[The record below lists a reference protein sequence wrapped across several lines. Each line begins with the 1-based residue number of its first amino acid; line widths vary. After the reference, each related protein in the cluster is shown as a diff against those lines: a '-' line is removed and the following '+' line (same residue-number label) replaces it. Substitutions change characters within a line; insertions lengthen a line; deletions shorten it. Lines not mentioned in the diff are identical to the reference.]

1 MKSTMEN
8 MKTIWEMETG
18 DPDDYLTLLFLIGHP
33 KIELVGVNVNPG
45 SWDQV
50 SVVKQ
55 AFKRFGVQDVPVGAH
70 LDEDDDKGRVSG
82 WHYKT
87 VGLDRTRVA
96 PDMDGAELLDQ
107 LYTEEVTLITGSPLK
122 NVGKF
127 LREFT
132 PRQLGRIVVQ
142 GGFAGEGVVPS
153 SFQLEKFSGKAHVPT
168 YNLNGDPKSALL
180 VVNSPYF
187 SEKKFVS
194 KNVCHGVYFDDEIK
208 RAMFSKLHDISKV
221 RKHENLMLQRYLNTF
236 VFNCKEGKKLHDPL
250 AATCALDPS
259 IGTWARV
266 DLWRHKG
273 HWGSSLNEE
282 SDLEIIIDYDRE
294 RFIEVLTGG

>member
-1 MKSTMEN
+1 MKSTLKK

-33 KIELVGVNVNPG
+33 QVELIGVNVNPG

-55 AFKRFGVQDVPVGAH
+55 AFKRFGVQNVPVGAH
-70 LDEDDDKGRVSG
+70 LEQDDTTDRVSG

-96 PDMDGAELLDQ
+96 PDMNGAELLDS
-107 LYTEEVTLITGSPLK
+107 LYAEDVTLITGSPLK

-132 PRQLGRIVVQ
+132 PRKLGRIIVQ

-153 SFQLEKFSGKAHVPT
+153 ENQLEKFSGLEHVPT

-180 VVNSPYF
+180 VVESPYF

-194 KNVCHGVYFDDEIK
+194 KNVCHGVFFDDEIK
-208 RAMFSKLHDISKV
+208 RAIYSKLHKINKGYG
-221 RKHENLMLQRYLNTF
+221 RENLLLRRYLNTF
-236 VFNCKEGKKLHDPL
+236 VYNCKEGKKLHDPL
-250 AATCALDPS
+250 AAACAIDPTV
-259 IGTWARV
+259 GTWAKV
-266 DLWRHKG
+266 DLWRKKG
-273 HWGSSLNEE
+273 HWGSTLNPE
-282 SDLEIIIDYDRE
+282 SNLEIIIDYDRP
-294 RFIEVLTGG
+294 RFIEVLNGG

>member
-1 MKSTMEN
+1 MEKMKV
-8 MKTIWEMETG
+8 IWEMETG

-33 KIELVGVNVNPG
+33 KVDLIGVNVNPG

-55 AFKRFGVQDVPVGAH
+55 AFKKFGVQNVPVGAH
-70 LDEDDDKGRVSG
+70 LDEDDTTSRVSG

-87 VGLDRTRVA
+87 VDLDRTRVA
-96 PDMDGAELLDQ
+96 PDMNGAELLDS
-107 LYTEEVTLITGSPLK
+107 LYAEDVTLITGSPLK

-127 LREFT
+127 LREFA
-132 PRQLGRIVVQ
+132 PRKLGRIIVQ

-153 SFQLEKFSGKAHVPT
+153 ALQLEKFSGKTHVPT

-180 VVNSPYF
+180 VVDSPYF

-208 RAMFSKLHDISKV
+208 RSMYSKLHKINKGHG
-221 RKHENLMLQRYLNTF
+221 RENLLLRRYLNTF
-236 VFNCKEGKKLHDPL
+236 VYNCRDGKKLHDPL
-250 AATCALDPS
+250 AAACAIDTS
-259 IGTWARV
+259 VGTWAKV
-266 DLWRHKG
+266 DLYRRKG
-273 HWGSSLNEE
+273 QWGAILNPE
-282 SDLEIIIDYDRE
+282 SKLEIIIDYDRP
-294 RFIEVLTGG
+294 RFIEVLNGG

>member
-1 MKSTMEN
+1 MKNTSKK
-8 MKTIWEMETG
+8 MKTIWDMETG
-18 DPDDYLTLLFLIGHP
+18 DPDDYLTLLFLIGYP
-33 KIELVGVNVNPG
+33 QIDLIGVNVTPG

-50 SVVKQ
+50 SVVRQ
-55 AFKRFGVQDVPVGAH
+55 AFKRFGVQNVPIGAF
-70 LDEDDDKGRVSG
+70 LTEDDPKSRVSG

-87 VGLDRTRVA
+87 VGLDNTRTP
-96 PDMDGAELLDQ
+96 PDMEGTALLDE
-107 LYTEEVTLITGSPLK
+107 LYAEDVTLITGGPLK

-132 PRQLGRIVVQ
+132 ARKLGRIVVQ

-153 SFQLEKFSGKAHVPT
+153 GFQLEKFSGKAHVPT

-180 VVNSPYF
+180 VVDSPYF

-208 RAMFSKLHDISKV
+208 RAMFSKLHKISKV

-250 AATCALDPS
+250 AAACAIDTS
-259 IGTWARV
+259 VGTWAKV

-273 HWGSSLNEE
+273 HWGSSLNPE
-282 SDLEIIIDYDRE
+282 SDLEIIIDYNRE